1 MLLAIDAGNT
11 NVVFALVDDGD
22 IRARW
27 RIATDP
33 RRTADEYV
41 VWLNQLLELEEL
53 DREAVTAVIVLRPDA
68 PTDDEAVAKVTA
80 EIQSAVKDRKGSVQ
94 SPKQVIVV
102 DSVPVTALGKPD
114 KKAVRAQF
122 WEGAGRAVG

>member
-1 MLLAIDAGNT
+1 M
-11 NVVFALVDDGD
+11 
-22 IRARW
+22 
-27 RIATDP
+27 
-33 RRTADEYV
+33 
-41 VWLNQLLELEEL
+41 
-53 DREAVTAVIVLRPDA
+53 
-68 PTDDEAVAKVTA
+68 TA

-122 WEGAGRAVG
+122 WEGAGRASADLHRERAQNVHR

>member
-1 MLLAIDAGNT
+1 VIGT
-11 NVVFALVDDGD
+11 
-22 IRARW
+22 
-27 RIATDP
+27 P
-33 RRTADEYV
+33 DEK
-41 VWLNQLLELEEL
+41 WG
-53 DREAVTAVIVLRPDA
+53 EAVTAVIVLRPDA

-94 SPKQVIVV
+94 SPKRVVIV
-102 DSVPVTALGKPD
+102 DALPLTGLGKPD